1 MFDISNAL
9 NINMLFK
16 DLNNQEINY
25 FLISSQYKIADYQ
38 AGQIIAIEG
47 DPLTKIGLIL
57 EGTLEVQKNDPSGK
71 TVTINQLTT
80 GDTFGEVAIFSS
92 KKIFPSTIFSTTDS
106 KIMFIN
112 KNNILRFCFQNEK
125 FFKNLLQLLSE
136 KILILDNRLC
146 LLSRETI
153 RQKICFYLIERYRE
167 EQTLQI
173 HIAISREKMAEQFG
187 ITRPSLSRELSK
199 MKREG
204 LIDLHKDAITIK
216 NLTSLEQNL

>member
-1 MFDISNAL
+1 MFDLRNAL

-16 DLNNQEINY
+16 DFSNQEINY
-25 FLISSQYKIADYQ
+25 FLVSSQYKIADYQ

-47 DPLTKIGLIL
+47 DSLTKIGLIL
-57 EGTLEVQKNDPSGK
+57 EGTLEVQKNYPSGK

-92 KKIFPSTIFSTTDS
+92 KKIFPSTIFSSTDS
-106 KIMFIN
+106 KIMFV
-112 KNNILRFCFQNEK
+112 KKDNILRFCFQNEK
-125 FFKNLLQLLSE
+125 FFKSLLQLLSE
-136 KILILDNRLC
+136 KILILDNRLG

-153 RQKICFYLIERYRE
+153 RQKISYYLIECYRE
-167 EQTLQI
+167 TQTLQI
-173 HIAISREKMAEQFG
+173 HTAISREKMAEQFA

-204 LIDLHKDAITIK
+204 LIDLHK
-216 NLTSLEQNL
+216 LEQNL